1 MHSIWDIALNRAQE
15 YCSNHQDSWSTISIK
30 KINTDYGDNLKF
42 IYGDPWVVG
51 EALKHRDEE
60 HEAARPVDNE
70 KHHADQVED
79 FHENS
84 NRLQELNKVID
95 TKNQIIL

>member
-1 MHSIWDIALNRAQE
+1 MP
-15 YCSNHQDSWSTISIK
+15 IK
-30 KINTDYGDNLKF
+30 EMNIYVGDNLKF
-42 IYGDPWVVG
+42 IYGDPGVVG
-51 EALKHRDEE
+51 EALKHRNEK

-95 TKNQIIL
+95 TENQINL